1 MVEKELTAESMGEF
15 KTAKRLGMFTERLN
29 MIEQFDAQLL
39 WKRLSYFVGFPAIGL
54 AMVNCYLSH
63 QAHHDDER
71 PEFVAYEHLRI
82 RTKKYPWGDGNHS
95 LFHNSKMNPLPEGYE
110 E

>member
-1 MVEKELTAESMGEF
+1 MVTLY
-15 KTAKRLGMFTERLN
+15 FT
-29 MIEQFDAQLL
+29 EQFDAQLL

-82 RTKKYPWGDGNHS
+82 RTKVSKYVHTHVRAHTHIRTRRARARAHTHTYTHTHTHS
-95 LFHNSKMNPLPEGYE
+95 KARN
-110 E
+110 